1 MTDNRNQ
8 VRPFSGSDARLLPPG
23 QKQRGGMVAGRG
35 EIYYPDAEQRAIVRL
50 DQPQVR
56 RPALQ
61 GDIMPPEHQVNT
73 PLPVQTKQVLTG
85 DYRNRAEGF
94 RTAMLPV
101 AIVAGILAVVAAV
114 GLFGV
119 PFLSWTALLWFFTLF
134 CLTWMAGFGLH
145 TWVSPDGTALTMV
158 LLHYRLLRN
167 EQDARLDRLA
177 RWEDDDNGS

>member
-1 MTDNRNQ
+1 
-8 VRPFSGSDARLLPPG
+8 
-23 QKQRGGMVAGRG
+23 
-35 EIYYPDAEQRAIVRL
+35 
-50 DQPQVR
+50 
-56 RPALQ
+56 
-61 GDIMPPEHQVNT
+61 
-73 PLPVQTKQVLTG
+73 
-85 DYRNRAEGF
+85 
-94 RTAMLPV
+94 MLPV

-134 CLTWMAGFGLH
+134 CVTWMAGFGLH